1 MGSLQVFGLISSLL
15 TSYGSNDRLQMAKAY
30 FGTRTWFIYGF
41 IYGTT
46 VVEPINICL

>member
-15 TSYGSNDRLQMAKAY
+15 TSYGSNHRLQMAKAY
-30 FGTRTWFIYGF
+30 FGTRTWFIYG
-41 IYGTT
+41 TT